1 MHRGGTNRNF
11 AEDFLKSP
19 AVAAVA
25 VLLLSGCAQSA
36 RTTPLPASAE
46 AATGAYMESI
56 RDDSP
61 ALTMFLRE
69 MPKGGDLHNHLSGA
83 IYAESFMKW
92 AAEDGLCLTVPTLS
106 ISQPPCTAADKE
118 VNASEISRDQALYD
132 RVIDAWSVRN
142 WNPARKSGHDQ
153 FFDSFEKFDAA
164 GDRRLGDMLAEVA
177 SRAGNQNSSYLE
189 LMLGPDRGREFALT
203 GKLGSIDDFAKMRER
218 LLAVGLRD
226 SILKSKRELVAAE
239 AKQKRLLSCASSN
252 RDRGCSVTIRFLYQ
266 VLRGVDQRAVFAQI
280 LTGFEMAR
288 IDSRW
293 VGLNLVM
300 PEDALIPMR
309 DFRLH
314 MQMIDYLHKLY
325 PEVKITLHAGELAEG
340 LVPPEGL
347 RFHIR
352 ESITHGHAARIG
364 HGTDIAHEDDAGNLM
379 REMASKGIL
388 VEIGLSSSDVILGI
402 KGKNHPLR
410 TYLKYG
416 VPVALATDDEGVA
429 RSSLTTEF
437 RKAVQEQG
445 IDYRA
450 LKRMVRNSIDYSFA
464 EDTVKS
470 RLSRELDESFQQFE
484 SGKRTRR

>member
-1 MHRGGTNRNF
+1 
-11 AEDFLKSP
+11 
-19 AVAAVA
+19 
-25 VLLLSGCAQSA
+25 
-36 RTTPLPASAE
+36 
-46 AATGAYMESI
+46 MESI

-83 IYAESFMKW
+83 IYAESFIRW
-92 AAEDGLCLTVPTLS
+92 AAEDGLCLTLPTLS
-106 ISQPPCTAADKE
+106 ISQPPCSTADKE
-118 VNASEISRDQALYD
+118 MNATEITRDQALYD

-164 GDRRLGDMLAEVA
+164 GDRRLGDMLTEVA
-177 SRAGNQNSSYLE
+177 SRAGSQNISYLE
-189 LMLGPDRGREFALT
+189 LMLGPDRGREFRLSSQ
-203 GKLGSIDDFAKMRER
+203 LGSTTDFAKMRER
-218 LLAVGLRD
+218 LLAAGLRD
-226 SILKSKRELVAAE
+226 SLLKSKRELDAAE
-239 AKQKRLLSCASSN
+239 AKQQLLLKCSSSN

-266 VLRGVDQRAVFAQI
+266 VLRGLDQQAVFAQI

-300 PEDALIPMR
+300 PEDALVPMR

-347 RFHIR
+347 RSHIR
-352 ESITHGHAARIG
+352 ESITRGHAARIG
-364 HGTDIAHEDDAGNLM
+364 HGTDIAHEDDAGDLM

-388 VEIGLSSSDVILGI
+388 VEIGLSSSDVILGVR
-402 KGKNHPLR
+402 GKNHPLR

-429 RSSLTTEF
+429 RSSLTLEF
-437 RKAVQEQG
+437 RKGVQEQEL
-445 IDYRA
+445 DYHI
-450 LKRMVRNSIDYSFA
+450 LKRMVRNSIEYSFA
-464 EDTVKS
+464 EDSVKS
-470 RLSRELDESFQQFE
+470 RLSRELDESFREFE
-484 SGKRTRR
+484 SAKRTGR